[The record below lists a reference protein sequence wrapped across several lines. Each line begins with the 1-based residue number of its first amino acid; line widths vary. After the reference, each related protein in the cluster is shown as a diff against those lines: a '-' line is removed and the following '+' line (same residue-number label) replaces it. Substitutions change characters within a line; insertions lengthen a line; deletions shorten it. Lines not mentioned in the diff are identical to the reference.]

1 MLSRNNQIFEFN
13 ADKMPVGVAFKE
25 EEPFTNHSIRV
36 QDNDIFY
43 LFSDGYK
50 NQFGGPEQQNFSRK
64 GFTTCLAR

>member
-1 MLSRNNQIFEFN
+1 LLSRNNQIIEFN

-50 NQFGGPEQQNFSRK
+50 NQFGGPE
-64 GFTTCLAR
+64 